1 MGRVSS
7 FDQTDGS
14 VVSYNEV
21 NIPDFPGGIA
31 VGAGK
36 VIVITRGGDNELGSV
51 LESFREQDQD
61 SGPIATVS
69 RGSPDFQR
77 IQVHCLDVEDE
88 TSCFVYAAVFTR
100 KDGTDAESTIIRY
113 TMDLGFDIT
122 ASTSIPTIIAD
133 FSIGFNNI
141 ITAVTGG
148 GIFYEIDATN
158 LEFRNGGAP
167 FSLPLPENNRALNL
181 ILAPQEPNPEDPRPE
196 EPRPNLLLA
205 ILGIVI
211 LLLIFGLLAFGQLD
225 LRRALTVQEETD
237 NKCFL
242 LTSQKED
249 QSQVQDDEDG
259 ISSTRADQTLE
270 DVVARIETR
279 QAFSADTLRSLY
291 TSLFSGLVDDSASQD
306 GLDVDTMIQDAIALI
321 DTNND
326 GSIDSWEMEHIQLP
340 AGNSGEFLFDD
351 VVACTGAI
359 TTSTEKNEASPDNI
373 CVTADNVVNFVNL
386 FFGGTSVV
394 SPELAQHI
402 REESGPD
409 TCLTRTE
416 FEALFQSPATN
427 NNHASLLSAAS
438 DVTLSMNRFSLVF
451 GMGMAMMALFGLS

>member
-1 MGRVSS
+1 
-7 FDQTDGS
+7 
-14 VVSYNEV
+14 
-21 NIPDFPGGIA
+21 
-31 VGAGK
+31 
-36 VIVITRGGDNELGSV
+36 
-51 LESFREQDQD
+51 
-61 SGPIATVS
+61 
-69 RGSPDFQR
+69 
-77 IQVHCLDVEDE
+77 
-88 TSCFVYAAVFTR
+88 
-100 KDGTDAESTIIRY
+100 
-113 TMDLGFDIT
+113 MDLVFDIT
-122 ASTSIPTIIAD
+122 ASTSVPTIIAD

-158 LEFRNGGAP
+158 LEFRNGGAAIP
-167 FSLPLPENNRALNL
+167 FPLPENNRALNL

-225 LRRALTVQEETD
+225 LWRALTVQEETD

-291 TSLFSGLVDDSASQD
+291 TSLLSGLVDDSASQD

-321 DTNND
+321 DTNKD

-340 AGNSGEFLFDD
+340 TGNSGELLFDD
-351 VVACTGAI
+351 VVACTGAT
-359 TTSTEKNEASPDNI
+359 TTSNEKNEVSPDNI
-373 CVTADNVVNFVNL
+373 CVTADSVVNFVNL

-394 SPELAQHI
+394 SHELAQHI

-427 NNHASLLSAAS
+427 NNHTSLLSAAS